1 MPGRIVTAIK
11 NAGSMNP
18 VIMLDELDKLGSD
31 HRGDPSSALLEVL
44 DPEQNSGFVDH
55 YLRCSNGS
63 F

>member
-31 HRGDPSSALLEVL
+31 HRGDPSSALTR
-44 DPEQNSGFVDH
+44 GA
-55 YLRCSNGS
+55 
-63 F
+63 